1 MEVTESILALRAIVR
16 ITRRAKRFNFTLYQ
30 PSESVT
36 LDTNHVMAG
45 HRSGH
50 LSPRVPI
57 EMTGSVA
64 GHDGVRQCFG
74 PLVLLRELHVLRFP
88 LG

>member
-1 MEVTESILALRAIVR
+1 
-16 ITRRAKRFNFTLYQ
+16 
-30 PSESVT
+30 VT

-45 HRSGH
+45 RRAGH

-64 GHDGVRQCFG
+64 GCDAYVN
-74 PLVLLRELHVLRFP
+74 VLGDWYKAGLKESSSP
-88 LG
+88 

>member
-1 MEVTESILALRAIVR
+1 MGE
-16 ITRRAKRFNFTLYQ
+16 NLYQ

-45 HRSGH
+45 HRAGH

-64 GHDGVRQCFG
+64 GHDAYVNVLG
-74 PLVLLRELHVLRFP
+74 PLVLLRDLHVIPFP
-88 LG
+88 PR